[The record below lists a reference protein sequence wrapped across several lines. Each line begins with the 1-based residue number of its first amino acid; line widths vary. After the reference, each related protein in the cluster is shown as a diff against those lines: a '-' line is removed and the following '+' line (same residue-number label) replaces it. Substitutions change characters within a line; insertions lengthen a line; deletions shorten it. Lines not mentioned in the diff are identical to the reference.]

1 MTRTVKCAKLK
12 QKLPGLKYPPLRG
25 TLGQRIYNEIS
36 EEAWRNWVSHSTMVI
51 NEYRLNPA
59 EPEAQKILQQQLE
72 AFLFGDAAPP
82 AGFTPPT

>member
-12 QKLPGLKYPPLRG
+12 KKLPGLKYPPLRG
-25 TLGQRIYNEIS
+25 PLGQRIYNEIS

-82 AGFTPPT
+82 AGFTPPA